1 MFALIPIFSF
11 SKSLLTSRLTY
22 ILPAIEFLFYSGYI
36 YGLSLNGRS
45 SSMWAGFKP
54 YRYAMVPL
62 ILPIPPASRAFPQ
75 YTIPPVTTKF
85 SV

>member
-11 SKSLLTSRLTY
+11 GKSFFASRPSY
-22 ILPAIEFLFYSGYI
+22 IFPAIEFLFYSVYI

-54 YRYAMVPL
+54 FRYAMVPL
-62 ILPIPPASRAFPQ
+62 ILPIPPSCRAFPQ
-75 YTIPPVTTKF
+75 YTIPPTAKI